1 MGNPRLSNSQRLQL
15 TQDGNKNRAIEEG
28 ESTMRSVFYLTMC
41 ISLSVLLVIIAGCV
55 ALPNTWDTGEMPLL
69 FEADFED
76 GSLDAWQ
83 ATDPAAWRIEQ
94 GRGGKVLAQFEQ
106 SNYKSLVHA
115 PRNINL
121 IRNLRVR
128 NFQIE
133 LRMRS
138 TTKDSD
144 HRNLCLFFGYRD
156 PRHFYYVHLTNNSDT
171 HANSIFM
178 VDGRSGV
185 SIAKTRTEETKWD
198 DDWHTVRLVRNVD
211 KATIEV
217 YFDER
222 EEPVM
227 TAINNL
233 ISWGQV
239 GVGSFDG
246 TGQFDK
252 IRLRGQEK

>member
-1 MGNPRLSNSQRLQL
+1 
-15 TQDGNKNRAIEEG
+15 
-28 ESTMRSVFYLTMC
+28 MRSVVYWTMG
-41 ISLSVLLVIIAGCV
+41 ISLSVLLVVAAGCDV
-55 ALPNTWDTGEMPLL
+55 LPSPGDTGEMPLL

-94 GRGGKVLAQFEQ
+94 GHGGKVLAQFKQ
-106 SNYKSLVHA
+106 SDYEPIVRA

-121 IRNLRVR
+121 IRNVRVR

-133 LRMRS
+133 LKMRS
-138 TTKDSD
+138 TMKNSD
-144 HRNLCLFFGYRD
+144 HRDLCVFFGYRD

-198 DDWHTVRLVRNVD
+198 DGWHTVRLVRNVD
-211 KATIEV
+211 KAMIEV
-217 YFDER
+217 YFDDR
-222 EEPVM
+222 DEPIM
-227 TAINNL
+227 TAISNL
-233 ISWGQV
+233 MGWGRV

-246 TGQFDK
+246 TGQFDE
-252 IRLRGQEK
+252 IQLWGWEK